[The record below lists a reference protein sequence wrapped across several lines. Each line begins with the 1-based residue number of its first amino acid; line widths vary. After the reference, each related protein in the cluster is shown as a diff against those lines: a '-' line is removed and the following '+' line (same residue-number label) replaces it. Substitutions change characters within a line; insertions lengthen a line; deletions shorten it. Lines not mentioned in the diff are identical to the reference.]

1 MRRVKIKYSKY
12 TYEEISFWEK
22 LKKIIVKIIKM

>member
-1 MRRVKIKYSKY
+1 MKRIKIKYSKY
-12 TYEEISFWEK
+12 TYDETTFWEK

>member
-1 MRRVKIKYSKY
+1 MKRIKIKYSKY
-12 TYEEISFWEK
+12 NYEKLTLWEK